1 MGLVEVLKGI
11 LNHPFNRGN
20 KIGAIIRFVNWQVKS
35 RCFPTRLFVHKLS
48 KQSKMYAKQGMTGV
62 TGCIYNGLLEYDDM
76 LFLLHFLR
84 KEDTFLDIGSNV
96 GVYSVLAS
104 AEVGAETIAFEPI
117 PSTFE
122 ILQKNL
128 ALNGLQSDRVHAL
141 NLGLGSQEGSLAFTK
156 SEDTV
161 NDVATE
167 QEISSGDILQV
178 PVGKLDD
185 VLEKYSLKD
194 VVFMK
199 IDVEGFETEVLRG
212 GSGLLNDKRLQAVII
227 ELNGSGERYG
237 YDENWIHELFLSN
250 GFSPYS
256 YEPSTRE
263 LTKLDAKLS
272 YHNTIYLRNEEF
284 VIERLSSAKRVEIQG
299 VLL

>member
-1 MGLVEVLKGI
+1 
-11 LNHPFNRGN
+11 
-20 KIGAIIRFVNWQVKS
+20 
-35 RCFPTRLFVHKLS
+35 
-48 KQSKMYAKQGMTGV
+48 MYAKQGMTGV
-62 TGCIYNGLLEYDDM
+62 AGCIYNGLLEYDDM

-128 ALNGLQSDRVHAL
+128 ALNGLQSDLVHAL

-161 NDVATE
+161 NHVATE
-167 QEISSGDILQV
+167 QEISAGDIIKV
-178 PVGKLDD
+178 PVSKLDD
-185 VLEKYSLKD
+185 VLGKYSLKD

-237 YDENWIHELFLSN
+237 YDENWIHELFLSH

-256 YEPSTRE
+256 YDPSRKE
-263 LTKLDAKLS
+263 LTKLKAKLS

-284 VIERLSSAKRVEIQG
+284 VIERLSSAERVEIQG

>member
-20 KIGAIIRFVNWQVKS
+20 KIGAVIRFVNWQVKS

-48 KQSKMYAKQGMTGV
+48 KKSKMYARQGMTGV

-84 KEDTFLDIGSNV
+84 EEDTFLDIGSNV

-128 ALNGLQSDRVHAL
+128 ALNEHSAGRVHAL
-141 NLGLGSQEGSLAFTK
+141 NLGLGSQEGSIAFTK

-161 NDVATE
+161 NHVATE
-167 QEISSGDILQV
+167 QEISSGDIIQV
-178 PVGKLDD
+178 PVSKLDD
-185 VLEKYSLKD
+185 VLGKYSLKD

-212 GSGLLNDKRLQAVII
+212 GSGLLNDNRLQAVII

-237 YDENWIHELFLSN
+237 YDENWIHELFLSH

-256 YEPSTRE
+256 YYPSHKE
-263 LTKLDAKLS
+263 LTKLKAKLS

-284 VIERLSSAKRVEIQG
+284 VKERLSSAKRVEIQG
-299 VLL
+299 KLL

>member
-20 KIGAIIRFVNWQVKS
+20 KIGAVIRFVNWQVKS

-48 KQSKMYAKQGMTGV
+48 KKSKMYAKQGMTGV

-128 ALNGLQSDRVHAL
+128 ALNEHIEGRVHAL

-161 NDVATE
+161 NHVATE
-167 QEISSGDILQV
+167 QEISAGDIIKV
-178 PVGKLDD
+178 PVSKLDD

-199 IDVEGFETEVLRG
+199 IDGEGFETEVLRG
-212 GSGLLNDKRLQAVII
+212 GAGLLSDKRLQAVII

-256 YEPSTRE
+256 YEPSRKE
-263 LTKLDAKLS
+263 LTKLKAKLS
-272 YHNTIYLRNEEF
+272 HHNTIYLRNEEF